1 MAKAVKFNP
10 VKEDTSG
17 KIAKR
22 MIWSTEAVNMAL
34 KGLEQG
40 RRLVANPFYENNT
53 KLLKGDLVFQRTPEE
68 IAEWK
73 RCENDIIYFANTY
86 CKLMTPKGVRH
97 IELRDYQ
104 EKYLQHLMDH
114 RLSIMISP
122 RQAGK
127 CLLADSLIKCR
138 FLESFWQNLNR
149 SKQSVGRLTKYF
161 QNNYYIKE
169 GDYYDIPL
177 FEIINVYKRG
187 DLRWKIEYNLYKLLY
202 SLKKW
207 KREKEK
213 EANTGRTGKKE
224 TRSSRFSIRSSILTG
239 MMRSA
244 KEKLVCTVRRIA
256 GRTC

>member
-1 MAKAVKFNP
+1 MAKSVKFNP

-73 RCENDIIYFANTY
+73 KCEGDIIYFANTY
-86 CKLMTPKGVRH
+86 CKLMTPKGVQH

-104 EKYLQHLMDH
+104 KKYLEHLMGH
-114 RLSIMISP
+114 RLSIMVSP

-127 CLLADSLIKCR
+127 CNSLIINVLAK
-138 FLESFWQNLNR
+138 FSDSFFTQTGI
-149 SKQSVGRLTKYF
+149 KLTKYF
-161 QNNYYIKE
+161 QDNYYIKG

-177 FEIINVYKRG
+177 FEIINVYKSG
-187 DLRWKIEYNLYKLLY
+187 DFKWKIKYNLYKLLY
-202 SLKKW
+202 SLKRW

-213 EANTGRTGKKE
+213 EENTDRTGKRE
-224 TRSSRFSIRSSILTG
+224 THSSRYSTRSSILIG
-239 MMRSA
+239 MMSSV
-244 KEKLVCTVRRIA
+244 KEKLACTVRRIA
-256 GRTC
+256 DKI